1 MSDARIAAVGV
12 EEEFHI
18 LDLVTRQ
25 LVPRAEALLDRLPAD
40 RFAAELLKSVVE
52 SNSRPCSDLEDLRV
66 DLLDLRRQLAAVA
79 EPLGLGLAAAG
90 TVPIVDPAILD
101 VSRDARYEHMTEE
114 YQLLAREQVICGA
127 QVHVDVAD
135 RDLAMAVVAWVAP
148 WLPMLLALS
157 ASSPYWKGVDSGYA
171 SIRTLVW
178 QRWPTAGVAAP
189 FRTAAE
195 YDQLVTDLVK
205 SGVISDPGMVYFDI
219 RPSSHLPTIELRICD
234 ACPNVDTVILI
245 AGLFRALVSGAIDE
259 IHAGAPAPP
268 PRAELLRAATWRA
281 ARSGL
286 EGDLVDTS
294 GAGPVPAEEMLRRL
308 LTTVQPQLERAGDW
322 ELVRDL
328 AEQAVGR
335 GTAASRQRRAFARRG
350 LLTDVADLMMA
361 ETRDAP
367 PSTGTLGSAPP
378 GIAPQRVAPAVLDTY
393 RPTGYDEVV
402 DPTGAVRPH
411 YRTLMRTLDRLGPQV
426 LDERVAAR
434 DAEQAARGVV
444 FRVSGEAESRPF
456 PFDLV
461 PRIVTATDWALL
473 QSGLAQRVRA
483 LEAFLRDTY
492 SERSAVADG
501 IVPDWV
507 VCDSPGLRHSGRAV
521 PADAI
526 RATVSGID
534 LVRDGDGR
542 WLVLEDN
549 LRVPSGVGYAIEGRR
564 LTRSV
569 LPELSPPAGIL
580 GLDGVPALLH
590 EALVAAAPAR
600 VRGEPSV
607 AVVTSGVTDSAHFE
621 HAFLAEEMGVPLA
634 EPASLLVIDD
644 VVYQVGD
651 GSSTRSRPRR
661 LDVLYRRMA
670 ADELFAAA
678 GADGAPLGPALLRAL
693 RTGTVSLANAPGN
706 GVGDDK
712 VVYAYVPRM
721 VRYYLGEQPLLDDVP
736 TYVCGDPEQLDHVLG
751 NLAELVLKP
760 VDGYGG
766 AGVLIGPLAEPHEL
780 TSVRER
786 ILADPRHW
794 IAQRTVA
801 LSTHPTWHNR
811 RLEPCAVDLRAFVY
825 QGSEVV
831 VAPAALSRVA
841 PPGSL
846 IVNSSRGGG
855 SKDTWLLRPP
865 PQTVSP

>member
-1 MSDARIAAVGV
+1 
-12 EEEFHI
+12 
-18 LDLVTRQ
+18 
-25 LVPRAEALLDRLPAD
+25 
-40 RFAAELLKSVVE
+40 
-52 SNSRPCSDLEDLRV
+52 
-66 DLLDLRRQLAAVA
+66 
-79 EPLGLGLAAAG
+79 
-90 TVPIVDPAILD
+90 
-101 VSRDARYEHMTEE
+101 
-114 YQLLAREQVICGA
+114 
-127 QVHVDVAD
+127 
-135 RDLAMAVVAWVAP
+135 
-148 WLPMLLALS
+148 
-157 ASSPYWKGVDSGYA
+157 
-171 SIRTLVW
+171 
-178 QRWPTAGVAAP
+178 
-189 FRTAAE
+189 
-195 YDQLVTDLVK
+195 
-205 SGVISDPGMVYFDI
+205 MVYFDI
-219 RPSSHLPTIELRICD
+219 RPSAHLPTVELRICD

-245 AGLFRALVSGAIDE
+245 AALFRALVSGAINE
-259 IHAGAPAPP
+259 IQAGTPAPP

-286 EGDLVDTS
+286 EGDLVDTT
-294 GAGPVPAEEMLRRL
+294 GAGPVPAEEMLHRL
-308 LTTVQPQLERAGDW
+308 LTRVRPELECAGDW
-322 ELVRDL
+322 ELASAL
-328 AEQAVGR
+328 AEEALGR
-335 GTAASRQRRAFARRG
+335 GTAAARQRRAFERRG
-350 LLTDVADLMMA
+350 LLTDVADLVLA
-361 ETRDAP
+361 ETRHAP
-367 PSTGTLGSAPP
+367 PSTGTPGTAPAGTGP
-378 GIAPQRVAPAVLDTY
+378 AQIAPEVLDAY

-411 YRTLMRTLDRLGPQV
+411 YRTLMCTLDRLGGQV
-426 LDERVAAR
+426 LEERVAAR
-434 DAEQAARGVV
+434 DAEQADRGVV

-456 PFDLV
+456 PFDLI
-461 PRIVTATDWALL
+461 PRVVTATDWARL
-473 QSGLAQRVRA
+473 QRGLAQRVRA

-501 IVPDWV
+501 VVPDWV

-564 LTRSV
+564 LTRSA

-590 EALVAAAPAR
+590 EALVATAPAR

-607 AVVTSGVTDSAHFE
+607 AVLTSGPRDSAYFE
-621 HAFLAEEMGVPLA
+621 HVFLAEEMGVPLT
-634 EPASLLVIDD
+634 EPAGLLVIDD
-644 VVYQVGD
+644 VVHLVGD
-651 GSSTRSRPRR
+651 GSSTSSRPRR
-661 LDVLYRRMA
+661 IDVIYRRMT

-678 GADGAPLGPALLRAL
+678 GADGAPLGPSLLRAL
-693 RTGTVSLANAPGN
+693 RAGTVSLANAPGN

-712 VVYAYVPRM
+712 VVYAYVLRM
-721 VRYYLGEQPLLDDVP
+721 IRYYLGEQPLLDDVP

-751 NLAELVLKP
+751 NLAELVIKP

-766 AGVLIGPLAEPHEL
+766 AGVLIGPMAEPHEL
-780 TSVRER
+780 TTARER
-786 ILADPRHW
+786 ILADPRGW

-801 LSTHPTWHNR
+801 LSTHPTWHKS

-855 SKDTWLLRPP
+855 SKDTWLLRH
-865 PQTVSP
+865 